1 MNHATIENNVFSA
14 LCAPTMRGKR
24 LRIILSCILVFTALI
39 AAAKIMGTS
48 GLGTNLHLRNNP
60 PSLAF
65 PFGTDWLGRDMLTRT
80 ILGLYEGLKLGF
92 LAAACSGVISLILG
106 SIAGLRGGHVDQLIS
121 GLINVVMSTPHLVLL
136 ILISFVLGGGTKG
149 VILAVALSHWP
160 QLARII
166 RAEVMQL
173 KNAPYI
179 HLSARMGRSRYWII
193 RRHMLPHLVPQCMIG
208 FMLLAPHAI
217 LHAAGLTF
225 LGFGVSPHIP
235 NIGMLLAESMRQIST
250 GYWWLAVIPGASLVV
265 MVLAFDTLAATTRAL
280 LNPKTRQE

>member
-1 MNHATIENNVFSA
+1 MNRFDKIICTFGD
-14 LCAPTMRGKR
+14 LGAPTKRGKR
-24 LRIILSCILVFTALI
+24 LRLMLACILIFSALI
-39 AAAKIMGTS
+39 AAAQIMGTS
-48 GLGTNLHLRNNP
+48 GLTTNLKLRNMP
-60 PSLAF
+60 PSLSF

-92 LAAACSGVISLILG
+92 LAAACSGVISLVLG
-106 SIAGLRGGHVDQLIS
+106 SIAGLRGGHVDQLIC

-173 KNAPYI
+173 KSAPYI
-179 HLSARMGRSRYWII
+179 HLSARLGRSKSWII
-193 RRHMLPHLVPQCMIG
+193 RRHMLPHLVPQCLIG

-250 GYWWLAVIPGASLVV
+250 GYWWLAVIPGASLVM
-265 MVLAFDTLAATTRAL
+265 MVLTFDTLASTARAL

>member
-1 MNHATIENNVFSA
+1 MNSADKAGNAFSN
-14 LCAPTMRGKR
+14 LWAPTIRGKR
-24 LRIILSCILVFTALI
+24 LRLMFGCILIFTALV
-39 AAAKIMGTS
+39 ATAKIMGSS
-48 GLGTNLHLRNNP
+48 GLTTNLQLRNMP

-65 PFGTDWLGRDMLTRT
+65 PFGTDWLGRNMLTRT

-92 LAAACSGVISLILG
+92 LAAACSGGISLVLG
-106 SIAGLRGGHVDQLIS
+106 SIAGLRGGHVDQLIC
-121 GLINVVMSTPHLVLL
+121 GLINIVMSTPHLVLL

-173 KNAPYI
+173 KSAPYV
-179 HLSARMGRSRYWII
+179 HLSAKLGRSKSWII
-193 RRHMLPHLVPQCMIG
+193 LRHMLPHLLPQCMIG

-250 GYWWLAVIPGASLVV
+250 GYWWLAVIPGASLVM
-265 MVLAFDTLAATTRAL
+265 MVLAFDTLASTARAL